1 MKPRVC
7 FRNYFDLVNSK
18 TTYDLFYKSLSH
30 EEKLICIS
38 YELDNDENYQVAYY
52 ELIEKFFADCIN
64 NGKYEITIPSRS
76 NGEVENI
83 CLFIDKQPTKI
94 MVYMQ
99 SDLYEEFC
107 LNDYYEETKDLI
119 ERYFNEIETL
129 TLFAPETS
137 REYLA
142 LKGIPNLHVMVN
154 NSGLYKIYA

>member
-7 FRNYFDLVNSK
+7 FSSHFDLVNSK

-30 EEKLICIS
+30 EEKLICIF

-107 LNDYYEETKDLI
+107 LNYM
-119 ERYFNEIETL
+119 
-129 TLFAPETS
+129 TS
-137 REYLA
+137 QQAKR
-142 LKGIPNLHVMVN
+142 G
-154 NSGLYKIYA
+154 